1 MRILLLILLLL
12 HGLIHLIG
20 FVHEFQLANV
30 RQLRG
35 KLSVP
40 VGSIGLKVLGV
51 LWLATTVLFLLGAV
65 QVLRSQENWSIL
77 VLIAIALSQLLIL
90 LYWKDAKAGMAAN
103 ILLLLL
109 ALPALKEVRFK
120 SENESLKQAMLDQA
134 EIFQPDS
141 NRIGQLPAPVQAWL
155 LSHTGGHLSGK
166 RYVSLKQTGSMRSKT
181 DGKWVPFQAEQTV
194 TCNPAAFQWS
204 VRMDMAPGLFVLGR
218 DRFENGKGRMLI
230 RMLGLFSIA
239 DAQGPETDQGTL
251 VRYLAEMIW
260 YPWFALSPDILW
272 ETIDEHRAMATLRI
286 RGTEGSGVFTFNDQH
301 RPVAFNAQ
309 RYYDRKGTST
319 LEHWHVE
326 MDPTS
331 YREFDGVSVP
341 TKSVVRWDLEGGKFE
356 WLQLEVTSMTIREN
370 RQP

>member
-1 MRILLLILLLL
+1 
-12 HGLIHLIG
+12 
-20 FVHEFQLANV
+20 
-30 RQLRG
+30 
-35 KLSVP
+35 
-40 VGSIGLKVLGV
+40 
-51 LWLATTVLFLLGAV
+51 
-65 QVLRSQENWSIL
+65 
-77 VLIAIALSQLLIL
+77 
-90 LYWKDAKAGMAAN
+90 
-103 ILLLLL
+103 
-109 ALPALKEVRFK
+109 
-120 SENESLKQAMLDQA
+120 
-134 EIFQPDS
+134 
-141 NRIGQLPAPVQAWL
+141 
-155 LSHTGGHLSGK
+155 
-166 RYVSLKQTGSMRSKT
+166 
-181 DGKWVPFQAEQTV
+181 
-194 TCNPAAFQWS
+194 
-204 VRMDMAPGLFVLGR
+204 MDMAPGLFVLGR

>member
-1 MRILLLILLLL
+1 
-12 HGLIHLIG
+12 
-20 FVHEFQLANV
+20 
-30 RQLRG
+30 
-35 KLSVP
+35 
-40 VGSIGLKVLGV
+40 
-51 LWLATTVLFLLGAV
+51 
-65 QVLRSQENWSIL
+65 
-77 VLIAIALSQLLIL
+77 
-90 LYWKDAKAGMAAN
+90 
-103 ILLLLL
+103 
-109 ALPALKEVRFK
+109 
-120 SENESLKQAMLDQA
+120 
-134 EIFQPDS
+134 
-141 NRIGQLPAPVQAWL
+141 
-155 LSHTGGHLSGK
+155 
-166 RYVSLKQTGSMRSKT
+166 
-181 DGKWVPFQAEQTV
+181 
-194 TCNPAAFQWS
+194 
-204 VRMDMAPGLFVLGR
+204 MDMAPGLFVLGR

-309 RYYDRKGTST
+309 RYYGRKGTST